1 MRNSDLIRT
10 GAVAGCVG
18 ALAMSAWFFAA
29 RLLLGI
35 PTPSEMFAD
44 LSAPYIP
51 VHLFGILIGLVHGYT
66 PLKIL
71 GFSSVVFG
79 QIVVGAIG
87 GYFGARDGRPKR
99 FLALFSIVAWVVTG
113 AFFAAVLL
121 GNYRGANARLATVLT
136 LVSLALGFVVYG
148 LVTARLLS
156 ALEAAARPSRGRSAP
171 TRATWIAGALVTA
184 ATAIGW
190 GRLFARSSFSYDGRM
205 DIGPDV
211 AALTPNERFYSVT
224 KNVADPS
231 VDASL
236 WSLSVEGAVDNPV
249 KFDLAALQAL
259 KYVEQ
264 ETTLMCINNEPGGG
278 LMSNALWR
286 GVTFPSL
293 IAAAKPQAGVV
304 RAILHAGDNYAD
316 TIPFEKAMDATT
328 VVAYLMNGVPLP
340 PKHGFPARA
349 IVPGWF
355 GEKNVKWLRSIE
367 LSTEPVK
374 GFYERQGWGPNF
386 HVPTHSRFDFPDF
399 MQPLPRGAAIDLRGV
414 AFCGDRGVARV
425 EVSDDDG
432 HTWRAATF
440 TSHYE
445 RLAWRLWRYAWRPAA
460 RGTYRLAVRAWD
472 ANGLVQPGTDRPSET
487 EGATGYHR
495 VTARVV

>member
-29 RLLLGI
+29 RLLVGI

-51 VHLFGILIGLVHGYT
+51 VHLFGILIGLVHGYR

-87 GYFGARDGRPKR
+87 GYFGARNGRPKR

-205 DIGPDV
+205 DIGPTSLQLRPTS
-211 AALTPNERFYSVT
+211 ASTALRRMSPIRPWTPRYGRC
-224 KNVADPS
+224 PS
-231 VDASL
+231 R
-236 WSLSVEGAVDNPV
+236 E
-249 KFDLAALQAL
+249 
-259 KYVEQ
+259 
-264 ETTLMCINNEPGGG
+264 
-278 LMSNALWR
+278 
-286 GVTFPSL
+286 
-293 IAAAKPQAGVV
+293 
-304 RAILHAGDNYAD
+304 
-316 TIPFEKAMDATT
+316 
-328 VVAYLMNGVPLP
+328 
-340 PKHGFPARA
+340 
-349 IVPGWF
+349 
-355 GEKNVKWLRSIE
+355 RSIIR
-367 LSTEPVK
+367 LSST
-374 GFYERQGWGPNF
+374 
-386 HVPTHSRFDFPDF
+386 
-399 MQPLPRGAAIDLRGV
+399 
-414 AFCGDRGVARV
+414 
-425 EVSDDDG
+425 
-432 HTWRAATF
+432 
-440 TSHYE
+440 
-445 RLAWRLWRYAWRPAA
+445 
-460 RGTYRLAVRAWD
+460 
-472 ANGLVQPGTDRPSET
+472 
-487 EGATGYHR
+487 
-495 VTARVV
+495 